1 MAKKKISVIQVYGSG
16 ILTRS
21 LEAIL
26 IEIPGVRD
34 GGDIENIHRMRVAT
48 RRLRAGLA
56 TFEKWMPGKR
66 VIDWVRQVRSITRS
80 LGAARD
86 TDVQLDLLRQVYQE
100 IPQGLEKA
108 GVHRLLVRIQ
118 QRRKGLQADVLK
130 SLAKYE
136 KSGVSQEMQ
145 QILGPIAALR
155 AVINMDSPVLY
166 GLAQQSV
173 GDALDKF
180 LSFEPYIHDPDE
192 VEKLHAMRIAAKH
205 LRYTLE
211 IFAELYEEGMKPH
224 LQTMRRVQDLLGDI
238 HDDDVWIAWLPEFIK
253 EERQRTYEYY
263 GIFGPFRKLSP
274 GLDYFLNRCQQDR
287 NKTYGKF
294 LREWDAWNGE
304 NAWQSLRDAVRIP
317 ERLIPSASIDP
328 ELDIPAETGAE
339 AG

>member
-136 KSGVSQEMQ
+136 KSGLSQEMQ

-155 AVINMDSPVLY
+155 ALINMDSPVLY

-224 LQTMRRVQDLLGDI
+224 LQTMRQVQGSGNI
-238 HDDDVWIAWLPEFIK
+238 HDDDVWIAWRNEFIK

-263 GIFGPFRKLSP
+263 GMFGQISQAEP

-294 LREWDAWNGE
+294 HRESGMAEYGE
-304 NAWQSLRDAVRIP
+304 NAQALRDAVRIP
-317 ERLIPSASIDP
+317 ER
-328 ELDIPAETGAE
+328 
-339 AG
+339 